1 MKFCQFQRMS
11 RVKLTLNLESLYF
24 NKTYKSIYL
33 FGKLI
38 NNIIFDN
45 EIIEE
50 KSAKVKIVF
59 KPGNPIEVID
69 SINKN
74 FAHPNWIVN
83 FSVDPTTLTKPLNKD
98 GHRVST
104 FISEEL
110 IQ

>member
-1 MKFCQFQRMS
+1 MIFCHFQIMS

-24 NKTYKSIYL
+24 NKSYKSIYL

-59 KPGNPIEVID
+59 KSGNPIEVID

-74 FAHPNWIVN
+74 LTHPNWIVN